1 MDSKFPIVKIDRTT
15 AQEFLPIFMHRG
27 IFSNYHLLPDRD
39 DMLEKRKKE
48 LGVEALTLEQE
59 REVLSQAGQYKT
71 PKYVVKDYGDYSI
84 GFSAKMYIDLLEE
97 TETEIKGELLKD
109 NYTKAKIK
117 EALQQIKLYK
127 LAHKLAMIILS
138 EAYRQRKYEE
148 LVIPKQLILDYLG
161 YCSGE
166 KQIYKEIS
174 EAMFSLRW
182 LSYVVHEFT
191 RKVKMHKKST
201 MTGSFVYN
209 LKEDKKTYTV
219 WINKVFLGCIQHLL
233 TGEKEKRSLEEKKE
247 LFNRGYYDYPT
258 RLLATTKNYSATA
271 YMLLN
276 FLIMDS
282 GNSKIKK
289 PGYKVVAYKIDKYMK
304 EARIQHSRPGK
315 RKQILLN
322 ALKEVD
328 IIAKTDPTMEE
339 LESVKPSRFSDQK
352 LYIFI
357 RRSAEILN
365 QELKSNTEG
374 AKWAKK

>member
-1 MDSKFPIVKIDRTT
+1 M
-15 AQEFLPIFMHRG
+15 E
-27 IFSNYHLLPDRD
+27 SNNFWVYV
-39 DMLEKRKKE
+39 LELENGKKE
-48 LGVEALTLEQE
+48 LGVEELSLEQE
-59 REVLSQAGQYKT
+59 REVLSQVGQYKT

-84 GFSAKMYIDLLEE
+84 GFSVKIYIDLLEE

-117 EALQQIKLYK
+117 ESLQQIKLYK
-127 LAHKLAMIILS
+127 LAHTLAMIILS

-148 LVIPKQLILDYLG
+148 LVISKQLILDYLG
-161 YCSGE
+161 YGSGE

-191 RKVKMHKKST
+191 RKVKTHKKST

-219 WINKVFLGCIQHLL
+219 WINKVFLGCIQQLL

-271 YMLLN
+271 YMRTYKATRKFRRTIPSA
-276 FLIMDS
+276 FL
-282 GNSKIKK
+282 KK
-289 PGYKVVAYKIDKYMK
+289 SYKI
-304 EARIQHSRPGK
+304 IP
-315 RKQILLN
+315 
-322 ALKEVD
+322 
-328 IIAKTDPTMEE
+328 P
-339 LESVKPSRFSDQK
+339 
-352 LYIFI
+352 
-357 RRSAEILN
+357 
-365 QELKSNTEG
+365 
-374 AKWAKK
+374 